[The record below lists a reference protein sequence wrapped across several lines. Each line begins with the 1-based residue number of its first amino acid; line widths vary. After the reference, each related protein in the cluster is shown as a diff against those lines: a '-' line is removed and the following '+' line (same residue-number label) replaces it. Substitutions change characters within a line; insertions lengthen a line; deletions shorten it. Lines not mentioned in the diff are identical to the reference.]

1 MNRKSNVLTMYSQK
15 HNQKKH
21 ETLEEEILPDELL
34 NKFKYVVSGVI
45 VGSVFTFLSILFLY

>member
-1 MNRKSNVLTMYSQK
+1 MNRKSNILTMYSQK
-15 HNQKKH
+15 HKRKD
-21 ETLEEEILPDELL
+21 EALEEEILTDELL

>member
-1 MNRKSNVLTMYSQK
+1 MNRKSNILTMYSQK
-15 HNQKKH
+15 HNQKD
-21 ETLEEEILPDELL
+21 EALEEEILTDELL